1 MTQKPAILG
10 VILFILTM
18 IIFFILYFISGV
30 NYFDNSIKI
39 NAFLLPVLYCAF
51 AFISVRSYWKKNRT
65 ITFREAFKR
74 AFTTM
79 FVGGFLSVLSIFVF
93 LNFIDPAAKD
103 LLNYQYVERQK
114 TELTKEY
121 ESAKKILA
129 KDQDIQDLDKKYKE
143 RMQSFAPEKVKDKDM
158 LTASHFSAYFAA
170 ILIFYLILSIFFGA
184 FFRSKSAY

>member
-1 MTQKPAILG
+1 MTKKPVLLG
-10 VILFILTM
+10 LILFIITM
-18 IIFFILYFISGV
+18 IIFFIVYFISGV

-51 AFISVRSYWKKNRT
+51 AFVAVRSYWKEYNT
-65 ITFREAFKR
+65 ITFKEAFSK

-79 FVGGFLSVLSIFVF
+79 FVGGFLSMLSIFIY
-93 LNFIDPAAKD
+93 LNYVDKGAKN

-114 TELTKEY
+114 AELNKEY

-129 KDQDIQDLDKKYKE
+129 KDQDIQDLEKKYQE

-170 ILIFYLILSIFFGA
+170 ILIFYLILSVFFGA
-184 FFRSKSAY
+184 FFRSKSAQ